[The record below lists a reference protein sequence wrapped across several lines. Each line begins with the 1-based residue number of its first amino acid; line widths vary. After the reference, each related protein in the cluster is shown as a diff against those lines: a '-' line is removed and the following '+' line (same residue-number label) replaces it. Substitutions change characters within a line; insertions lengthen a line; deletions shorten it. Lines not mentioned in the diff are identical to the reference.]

1 MILRSLVMDQVH
13 DDDPQIGLQIEDVTY
28 GNVDRFGMDRNGENP
43 LSLNDFFACGFKIR
57 NQLFVH
63 ITFQKIPECLYLKPF
78 WSVLDKVCE
87 KDDHDSGVF
96 PAKSPCE
103 VNAAGIAHVDV
114 QECKII
120 GRKVFDRAGIAERIK
135 VRRDAAF
142 FAMVSEQCRN
152 LLHDSGLIIT
162 NQ

>member
-1 MILRSLVMDQVH
+1 MITT
-13 DDDPQIGLQIEDVTY
+13 P
-28 GNVDRFGMDRNGENP
+28 
-43 LSLNDFFACGFKIR
+43 
-57 NQLFVH
+57 
-63 ITFQKIPECLYLKPF
+63 
-78 WSVLDKVCE
+78 
-87 KDDHDSGVF
+87 GVF

-142 FAMVSEQCRN
+142 FRN
-152 LLHDSGLIIT
+152 GLGVMQKPAPRQRAHHHKSVNSIGSLL
-162 NQ
+162 

>member
-13 DDDPQIGLQIEDVTY
+13 DDDPQIGLQIENVIY
-28 GNVDRFGMDRNGENP
+28 RNVDRFGMDRNGEDP
-43 LSLNDFFACGFKIR
+43 LLSDDLPDRGFKIR
-57 NQLFVH
+57 DQLFVH

-87 KDDHDSGVF
+87 KNDHDSGIF
-96 PAKSPCE
+96 LAKASCKI
-103 VNAAGIAHVDV
+103 NAAGIAHVDV
-114 QECKII
+114 QECNII

-142 FAMVSEQCRN
+142 FAMVSE
-152 LLHDSGLIIT
+152 
-162 NQ
+162 